1 MNFQTE
7 TDAAVNDDGHD
18 DDDHPRDGEDGSDR
32 GDTTIRGENSSHDGH
47 DVYANGGFISRRI
60 GIIIFFIW

>member
-1 MNFQTE
+1 
-7 TDAAVNDDGHD
+7 VNDAYDVRTRD
-18 DDDHPRDGEDGSDR
+18 DDVLDDDHQRDGEDGSDR

>member
-1 MNFQTE
+1 MN
-7 TDAAVNDDGHD
+7 DAYDVRTRDDHI
-18 DDDHPRDGEDGSDR
+18 DDHPRDGEDGSDR

>member
-1 MNFQTE
+1 MN
-7 TDAAVNDDGHD
+7 DAYDVRTC
-18 DDDHPRDGEDGSDR
+18 DDHSDDHQRDGEDGSDR
-32 GDTTIRGENSSHDGH
+32 GDTTIRGENYSSHDGH